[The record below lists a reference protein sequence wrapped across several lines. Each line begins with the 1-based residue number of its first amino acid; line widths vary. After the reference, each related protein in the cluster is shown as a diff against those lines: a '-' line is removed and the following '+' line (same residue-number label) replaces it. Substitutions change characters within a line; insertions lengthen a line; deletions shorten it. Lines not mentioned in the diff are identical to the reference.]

1 MGDMSDYASRM
12 DEILG
17 QVLDLLPLLRAA
29 GREAEARALLQALT
43 DGCNPR
49 EILGSLQVALAELP
63 EALEGDLDARVSALL
78 SAVGRLVQEL

>member
-1 MGDMSDYASRM
+1 M

-17 QVLDLLPLLRAA
+17 EVLELLPLLRAA
-29 GREAEARALLQALT
+29 GREAEARTLLQALT

-63 EALEGDLDARVSALL
+63 EELSGDLESRVSSLL
-78 SAVGRLVQEL
+78 GAVGRLVQEL

>member
-1 MGDMSDYASRM
+1 MTVYASGM

-29 GREAEARALLQALT
+29 GRETEAHVLLKALT
-43 DGCNPR
+43 EGCNPR

-63 EALEGDLDARVSALL
+63 EPLDPELEQRVSGLL
-78 SAVGRLVQEL
+78 ESVGRLVQEL

>member
-1 MGDMSDYASRM
+1 MSDYASRM

>member
-1 MGDMSDYASRM
+1 M

-17 QVLDLLPLLRAA
+17 QVLELLPLLRAA
-29 GREAEARALLQALT
+29 GREAEAHALLQALT

-63 EALEGDLDARVSALL
+63 EDLGGELEGRVSALL
-78 SAVGRLVQEL
+78 GAVGRLVQEL